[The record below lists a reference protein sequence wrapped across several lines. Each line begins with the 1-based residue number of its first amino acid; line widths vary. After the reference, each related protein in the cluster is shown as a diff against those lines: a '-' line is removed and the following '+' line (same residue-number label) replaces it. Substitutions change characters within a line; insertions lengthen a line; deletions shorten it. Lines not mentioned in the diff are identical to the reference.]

1 MGGKY
6 HYKLRPEALGKDSP
20 PLIVFDINNKPFRP
34 LTEFYQYELG
44 RLSNKTAIS
53 YLQSLL
59 PFFNWIQQYGY
70 YQGRKVIWTDVPDSI
85 RAVVRTYLIDNMNCK
100 VQEHYNGTFNFVHL
114 THKSP
119 STVRHFLSA
128 LKSFYNSMIQK
139 KLYHFQNPFID
150 FSYKLL
156 NEMESAI
163 ELQINNRTRMPDIA
177 GTEEPKNYRRVTNSY
192 YKIVGDTW
200 IPNIIDDNSL
210 PSQILSGGEKI
221 HWKLRDQVIARLLF
235 ETGARASEV
244 IEVTI
249 GDYRRRPSV
258 REMNT
263 FSKGSYKKRVKFLY
277 FTDDTAI
284 LLRRYIEGERK
295 VYDKNKLGFTEL
307 PDEAPLFLTERGTPY
322 TYQAWYPN
330 WCKACIS
337 AKLKVNPH
345 KTRHWYVTQTLRFI
359 YETSKNEA
367 DIQLHIRE
375 LISYMNWKSKE
386 TITVY
391 EHYFDLKKH
400 LETQEQFFV
409 KMEKETENYLRN
421 KKIVHK
427 ENLTSSKLNSIK
439 EPPIKDPLE
448 NFLLGLE

>member
-1 MGGKY
+1 M
-6 HYKLRPEALGKDSP
+6 
-20 PLIVFDINNKPFRP
+20 V
-34 LTEFYQYELG
+34 
-44 RLSNKTAIS
+44 
-53 YLQSLL
+53 
-59 PFFNWIQQYGY
+59 
-70 YQGRKVIWTDVPDSI
+70 
-85 RAVVRTYLIDNMNCK
+85 
-100 VQEHYNGTFNFVHL
+100 
-114 THKSP
+114 
-119 STVRHFLSA
+119 
-128 LKSFYNSMIQK
+128 QK
-139 KLYHFQNPFID
+139 KLYHFQNPLID
-150 FSYKLL
+150 FSYKLH
-156 NEMESAI
+156 NEIETAI
-163 ELQINNRTRMPDIA
+163 ELQSNKRTRMPDIA
-177 GTEEPKNYRRVTNSY
+177 GTEEPKNFRRVTNSF
-192 YKIVGDTW
+192 YKIVGGTW
-200 IPNIIDDNSL
+200 IPNIIDDISL
-210 PSQILSGGEKI
+210 PAQILSGGEKI
-221 HWKLRDQVIARLLF
+221 HWKLRDHVIARLLF

-249 GDYRRRPSV
+249 GDYRRRPSI

-277 FTDDTAI
+277 FTNDTAI

-295 VYDKNKLGFTEL
+295 VHDKNNLGFTEL
-307 PDEAPLFLTERGTPY
+307 PDEAPLFITERGTPY
-322 TYQAWYPN
+322 SYQAWYPN
-330 WCKACIS
+330 WCKACSS
-337 AKLKVNPH
+337 AKLNVNPH

-427 ENLTSSKLNSIK
+427 ENLTSPKSNSIL
-439 EPPIKDPLE
+439 ESTTKDPLE